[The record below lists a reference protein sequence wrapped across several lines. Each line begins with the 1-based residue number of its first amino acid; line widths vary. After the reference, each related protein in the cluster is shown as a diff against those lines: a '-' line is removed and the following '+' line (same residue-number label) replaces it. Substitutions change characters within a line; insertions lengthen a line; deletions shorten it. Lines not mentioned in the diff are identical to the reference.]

1 MNALL
6 EQIARF
12 GVMRLTAVFGLTAG
26 AAVALVFFVSAM
38 NGDGEALLYS
48 GLEPQDAAAVTTSLD
63 QAGIRYTLRE
73 GGSAVYVASGQVDEA
88 RVRVAQEGP
97 LSFGSVGY
105 EIFDETDA
113 LGTTEFV
120 QNINA
125 KRALEGE
132 LARSLQAL
140 DVVASARVHL
150 VLPERRLF
158 SRETEQ
164 PSASVIVETL
174 GPLTPGSVAT
184 IRNLVSTAVAGLEP
198 TQITIADG
206 SGRLLASPADGDSA
220 SAAALDDRRASFEN
234 DLQRKI
240 REVVEGVVG
249 PGAARVVVS
258 ADLARESLSRSRTI
272 FDPEGQVLRSQS
284 TEETQESSSETEP
297 LGGVS
302 ASENLPEADGAE
314 EPSSVSTR
322 NMDSTREERNFEIS
336 RTDETMVREAG
347 DVRRLSVAVVVDHV
361 ATPQVGEDGQ
371 PVLDETGQ
379 PVMTYAP
386 RPAEEIDEIERLVQA
401 AMGYVFE
408 EPTEDARDVR
418 QDRLT
423 VTQMRFN
430 RLDPRIGTPAAAGFD
445 IGRLDFMRIAEI
457 VVLFLTVLMIIFLVA
472 RPLVKG
478 VLGEGGMGTPALAG
492 AGVGAS
498 AAMLPAGLPDE
509 GGGDPSAIPEITGPD
524 GAPERVD
531 IARIDGAVKK
541 SSIKKVSEIVQDHP
555 DETMSIL
562 RNWMHES

>member
-1 MNALL
+1 VNALL
-6 EQIARF
+6 EKIAEF
-12 GVMRLTAVFGLTAG
+12 GVMRLAAVFGLTAG
-26 AAVALVFFVSAM
+26 AAIALVFFVNAM
-38 NGDGEALLYS
+38 NGEGDALLYS
-48 GLEPQDAAAVTTSLD
+48 GLEPQDAAAVTASLD
-63 QAGIRYTLRE
+63 QANIPYSLRE
-73 GGSAVYVASGQVDEA
+73 GGSAVYVATGRVDEA
-88 RVRVAQEGP
+88 RVRIASDGP

-164 PSASVIVETL
+164 PSASVIVETR
-174 GPLTPGSVAT
+174 GPLTPGAVAT

-206 SGRLLASPADGDSA
+206 SGRLLASPADGDAA
-220 SAAALDDRRASFEN
+220 SAAALDDRRASYE
-234 DLQRKI
+234 DELERKI
-240 REVVEGVVG
+240 RGVVEGVVG

-272 FDPEGQVLRSQS
+272 FDPDGQVLRSQMTEES
-284 TEETQESSSETEP
+284 TERSSDTEP

-302 ASENLPEADGAE
+302 ASENLPEADGAD

-322 NMDSTREERNFEIS
+322 DLDSTREERNFEIS
-336 RTDETMVREAG
+336 RTDETLIREAG
-347 DVRRLSVAVVVDHV
+347 DVQRLSVAVVVDHV
-361 ATPQVGEDGQ
+361 GTPQIGEDGQ
-371 PVLDETGQ
+371 PVLDETGR
-379 PVMTYAP
+379 PAMTYAP
-386 RPAEEIDEIERLVQA
+386 RAAEEIAEIERLVQA

-408 EPTEDARDVR
+408 EPAEPGQDVR

-423 VTQMRFN
+423 VSQMRFN
-430 RLDPRIGTPAAAGFD
+430 RIDPMLGTPAAAGFD
-445 IGRLDFMRIAEI
+445 FARLDVMRIAEI
-457 VVLFLTVLMIIFLVA
+457 IVLLVTVLLIILLVA

-478 VLGEGGMGTPALAG
+478 VVGEGGGRAALAG
-492 AGVGAS
+492 AGDAP
-498 AAMLPAGLPDE
+498 MLPMGLPAE
-509 GGGDPSAIPEITGPD
+509 AMD
-524 GAPERVD
+524 GAPAAAIEAMTAAGGDNVD
-531 IARIDGAVKK
+531 IARIDGQVKK
-541 SSIKKVSEIVQDHP
+541 SSIKKVSEIVEGHP